1 MASNASDKHGLTALW
16 SSVDRFTQCFNRR
29 LVFSCTLIALSQ
41 INFGFDQGVFTNT
54 QAMDQ
59 FQKEFGEWNAEN
71 EEWVIEPYFISLL
84 NSLNYIG
91 FAVGIVAGSIIS
103 ARHGRRAVMYAM
115 CGWALVGAIILV
127 TAQHR
132 EQILAGRVVAY
143 VYIGMELAVVP
154 VFQSELVPSRVR
166 GFVVGSYQSGLLF
179 GQLLASLVCRGTSTI
194 DSNNSW
200 RVPMGLLF
208 IIPSIVGCGAFF
220 MPESP
225 RWLLLKGRD
234 TVALESL
241 TALRR
246 GKYCDQEIKQELL
259 DVQNTIDLTASKG
272 SWIELFQGPNLKRTL
287 VVIFV
292 NIFLQ
297 ITGSNFTAVYGA
309 LFYRSLGTVNP
320 FSINAGSTA
329 INIAMV
335 IVSQLSCD
343 KVGRRPLMFVGTLVQ
358 TIGLYCVGGLGTIND
373 PSVGVR
379 NGIMAAFV
387 LFGAGFALGWAPLS
401 HAIAAEVPTM
411 KLRDKV

>member
-1 MASNASDKHGLTALW
+1 MASNAPEKHGQPTLW

-59 FQKEFGEWNAEN
+59 FQKVFGEWNAED
-71 EEWVIEPYFISLL
+71 EDWVIEPYFLSLL

-91 FAVGIVAGSIIS
+91 FAVGIVTGSIIS
-103 ARHGRRAVMYAM
+103 ARLGRRAVMYAM

-132 EQILAGRVVAY
+132 EQILAGRVVVY

-194 DSNNSW
+194 DGNNSW

-234 TVALESL
+234 AEALESL

-246 GKYCDQEIKQELL
+246 GKYSEDQIKQELL

-329 INIAMV
+329 INIFVV

-358 TIGLYCVGGLGTIND
+358 TIGLCCVGGLGTIND
-373 PSVGVR
+373 PSIAVR

>member
-1 MASNASDKHGLTALW
+1 
-16 SSVDRFTQCFNRR
+16 
-29 LVFSCTLIALSQ
+29 
-41 INFGFDQGVFTNT
+41 
-54 QAMDQ
+54 
-59 FQKEFGEWNAEN
+59 
-71 EEWVIEPYFISLL
+71 
-84 NSLNYIG
+84 
-91 FAVGIVAGSIIS
+91 
-103 ARHGRRAVMYAM
+103 M
-115 CGWALVGAIILV
+115 CGWALVGAVILV

-132 EQILAGRVVAY
+132 EQVLAGRVVAY

-194 DSNNSW
+194 DGNSSW

-234 TVALESL
+234 AEALQSL
-241 TALRR
+241 TTLRR
-246 GKYCDQEIKQELL
+246 GKYSEEQIRQELL

-272 SWIELFQGPNLKRTL
+272 SWMELFQGPNLKRTL

-358 TIGLYCVGGLGTIND
+358 TIGLCCVGGLGTIND
-373 PSVGVR
+373 PSIAVR

-401 HAIAAEVPTM
+401 HAIATEVPTM
-411 KLRDKV
+411 KLRDKVRFVFDLCFLNLTNKTISDIRSRLHSKYHHPVRSGVQYTISAVRALRSAWP